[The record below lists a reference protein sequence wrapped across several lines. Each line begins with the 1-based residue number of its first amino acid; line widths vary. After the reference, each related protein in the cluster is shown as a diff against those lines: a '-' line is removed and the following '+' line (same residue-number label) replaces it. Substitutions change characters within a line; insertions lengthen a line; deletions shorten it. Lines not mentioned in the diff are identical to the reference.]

1 MKRKCFLSATLIAI
15 FTTFS
20 SITTYANTNYIEKK
34 FDVKSDKVDKE
45 IKVENEG
52 KTYLLKLQNII
63 SEHEVVD
70 SKKEYIEEVKEII
83 VDTNN
88 ATDILSKYPF
98 IEISDDNGNIVKLNA
113 TEIISIEVAGE
124 DESYWETLETIS
136 KTLTLTAAQ
145 VNLMGEDVTRLVE
158 NDKTYEL
165 TNAEFTPIEFEN
177 NEPTLY
183 SAKLEYTTVI
193 PHHEKTINSYKAK
206 IKYVGEVQKENVIGY
221 ETIVNYSVE
230 EVEDSNLP
238 AIIGTTAGIGIFVVI
253 GWIFINNVALFSGNR
268 KLRSYRKNKN
278 IIEIDITKEY
288 ELYKDLNL
296 VIKKRLAKRLDNTLL
311 VIKANNKEI
320 YRTVLNSVNED
331 VKIIIN

>member
-20 SITTYANTNYIEKK
+20 SIATYAHTNYIEQK
-34 FDVKSDKVDKE
+34 FDVKADEIDKE

-52 KTYLLKLQNII
+52 KTYLLKLQNIV
-63 SEHEVVD
+63 SENEVVA
-70 SKKEYIEEVKEII
+70 SKKDYIEEVKEVI

-88 ATDILSKYPF
+88 ATDILTKYPV
-98 IEISDDNGNIVKLNA
+98 IEFTDNSGNVSTLNA
-113 TEIISIEVAGE
+113 TEIISVEVAGE

-145 VNLMGEDVTRLVE
+145 VNAMGEDVTKLVE
-158 NDKTYEL
+158 NNKTYEL

-183 SAKLEYTTVI
+183 SAKVEYTTVI
-193 PHHEKTINSYKAK
+193 PHHEKIVNSYKAK
-206 IKYVGEVQKENVIGY
+206 IKYVGEIEKKNVIGY
-221 ETIVNYSVE
+221 ETIANYSVE
-230 EVEDSNLP
+230 EIQNSNLP
-238 AIIGTTAGIGIFVVI
+238 AILGTTAGIGVFVVI
-253 GWIFINNVALFSGNR
+253 GWIFINNVTLFSGNK

-288 ELYKDLNL
+288 DLYENLNL
-296 VIKKRLAKRLDNTLL
+296 LIKKRLAKRLDNTLL
-311 VIKANNKEI
+311 VIKANGKEI
-320 YRTVLNSVNED
+320 HRTVLNSVNED
-331 VKIIIN
+331 MKIIIN

>member
-1 MKRKCFLSATLIAI
+1 MKRKCFLLATLIAI
-15 FTTFS
+15 FTIFS
-20 SITTYANTNYIEKK
+20 SISTYANTNYIEKK
-34 FDVKSDKVDKE
+34 FDVKSDEVDKE

-52 KTYLLKLQNII
+52 KTYLLKLQDIV
-63 SEHEVVD
+63 SESEVVD
-70 SKKEYIEEVKEII
+70 SKKEYIEEVKEVI

-88 ATDILSKYPF
+88 STDILNKYPT
-98 IEISDDNGNIVKLNA
+98 IEFKDNMENVSTLNA

-136 KTLTLTAAQ
+136 KTITLTAAQ
-145 VNLMGEDVTRLVE
+145 VNSMGEDITKLVE
-158 NDKTYEL
+158 NNKIYEL

-183 SAKLEYTTVI
+183 SAKVEYTTVI
-193 PHHEKTINSYKAK
+193 PHHEKIVNSYKAK
-206 IKYVGEVQKENVIGY
+206 IKYVGEIEKKSVIGY
-221 ETIVNYSVE
+221 ETIANYSVD

-238 AIIGTTAGIGIFVVI
+238 VILGTTAGIGIFVVI
-253 GWIFINNVALFSGNR
+253 VWIFINNVALFSGNR

-278 IIEIDITKEY
+278 MIEIDITKEY
-288 ELYKDLNL
+288 ELYQDLNL

>member
-20 SITTYANTNYIEKK
+20 SITTYANINYIEKK
-34 FDVKSDKVDKE
+34 FDVKSDEVNKE

-52 KTYLLKLQNII
+52 KTYLLKLQNIV
-63 SEHEVVD
+63 SENEVVD
-70 SKKEYIEEVKEII
+70 SKKEYIEEVKEVI

-88 ATDILSKYPF
+88 ATDILAKYPT
-98 IEISDDNGNIVKLNA
+98 IEFKDNMGNVSTLNA
-113 TEIISIEVAGE
+113 TEIISVEIAGE

-136 KTLTLTAAQ
+136 KTTALTAAQ
-145 VNLMGEDVTRLVE
+145 VNSMGEDVTKLVE

-193 PHHEKTINSYKAK
+193 PHHEKTVNSYKAK
-206 IKYVGEVQKENVIGY
+206 IKYVGEIERENVIGY
-221 ETIVNYSVE
+221 ETIANYSVE

-253 GWIFINNVALFSGNR
+253 GWIFINNVTLFSGNR

-288 ELYKDLNL
+288 ELYQDLNL
-296 VIKKRLAKRLDNTLL
+296 IIKKRLAKRLDNTLL

>member
-20 SITTYANTNYIEKK
+20 SITTYANINYIEKK
-34 FDVKSDKVDKE
+34 FDVKSDEVNKE

-52 KTYLLKLQNII
+52 KTYLLKLQNIV
-63 SEHEVVD
+63 SENEVVD
-70 SKKEYIEEVKEII
+70 SKKEYIEEVKEVI

-88 ATDILSKYPF
+88 ATDILAKYPT
-98 IEISDDNGNIVKLNA
+98 IEFKDNMGNVSTLNA
-113 TEIISIEVAGE
+113 TEIISVEIAGE

-136 KTLTLTAAQ
+136 KTLTLTATQ
-145 VNLMGEDVTRLVE
+145 VNLMGEDVTKLVE

-193 PHHEKTINSYKAK
+193 PHHEKTVNSYKAK
-206 IKYVGEVQKENVIGY
+206 IKYVGEIERENVIGY
-221 ETIVNYSVE
+221 ETIANYSVE

-253 GWIFINNVALFSGNR
+253 GWIFINNVTLFSGNR

-288 ELYKDLNL
+288 ELYQDLNL
-296 VIKKRLAKRLDNTLL
+296 IIKKRLAKRLDNTLL

>member
-1 MKRKCFLSATLIAI
+1 MKRKGFLSATLIAI

-20 SITTYANTNYIEKK
+20 SIVTYANTNYIEQK
-34 FDVKSDKVDKE
+34 FNVKSDEVDKE
-45 IKVENEG
+45 IKVENEC
-52 KTYLLKLQNII
+52 KTYLLKLQNIV
-63 SEHEVVD
+63 SENEVVD
-70 SKKEYIEEVKEII
+70 SSKEYIEEIKEVI

-88 ATDILSKYPF
+88 ATDILNKYPTVEF
-98 IEISDDNGNIVKLNA
+98 KDNNGNLLTLNA
-113 TEIISIEVAGE
+113 TEIISVEVAGE

-136 KTLTLTAAQ
+136 KTLTLTSAQ
-145 VNLMGEDVTRLVE
+145 VNTMGEDVTKLVE
-158 NDKTYEL
+158 NNKTYEL

-183 SAKLEYTTVI
+183 SAKLEYTTII
-193 PHHEKTINSYKAK
+193 PHHEKTVNSYKAK
-206 IKYVGEVQKENVIGY
+206 IKYVGEVEKKNVIGY

-230 EVEDSNLP
+230 EIEDSNLP

-253 GWIFINNVALFSGNR
+253 GWIFINNVTLFSGNR

-288 ELYKDLNL
+288 ELYQNLNL
-296 VIKKRLAKRLDNTLL
+296 VVKKRLAKRLDNTLL

-331 VKIIIN
+331 MKIIIN

>member
-20 SITTYANTNYIEKK
+20 SLSTYANINFIEKK
-34 FDVKSDKVDKE
+34 FDAKSDEVDKE

-52 KTYLLKLQNII
+52 KTYLLKLENIV
-63 SEHEVVD
+63 SEKEVVN
-70 SKKEYIEEVKEII
+70 SKKEYIEEVKEVI

-88 ATDILSKYPF
+88 STDILNKYPT
-98 IEISDDNGNIVKLNA
+98 IEFKDSMGNISTLNA
-113 TEIISIEVAGE
+113 TEIISVEVAGE

-136 KTLTLTAAQ
+136 KTITLTAAQ
-145 VNLMGEDVTRLVE
+145 VNSMGEDVTKLVE
-158 NDKTYEL
+158 NNKTYEL

-183 SAKLEYTTVI
+183 SAKVEYTTVI
-193 PHHEKTINSYKAK
+193 PHHEKTVNSYKAK
-206 IKYVGEVQKENVIGY
+206 IKYGGEIEKKNVIGY
-221 ETIVNYSVE
+221 ETIANYSVE

-238 AIIGTTAGIGIFVVI
+238 VILGTTAGIGIFVVI
-253 GWIFINNVALFSGNR
+253 GWIFIKNVALFSGNR

-288 ELYKDLNL
+288 ELYQDLNL

-331 VKIIIN
+331 MKIIIN

>member
-1 MKRKCFLSATLIAI
+1 MKRKSFLSATLIAI

-20 SITTYANTNYIEKK
+20 SIATYANTNYIEQK
-34 FDVKSDKVDKE
+34 FNVKADEVDKE

-52 KTYLLKLQNII
+52 KTYLLKLQNIV
-63 SEHEVVD
+63 SENEVVD
-70 SKKEYIEEVKEII
+70 SSKEYIEEIKEVI

-88 ATDILSKYPF
+88 ATDIFNKYPTVEF
-98 IEISDDNGNIVKLNA
+98 KDNNGNLSTLNA
-113 TEIISIEVAGE
+113 TEIISVEIAGE

-145 VNLMGEDVTRLVE
+145 VNTMGEDVTKLVE
-158 NDKTYEL
+158 NNKTYEL
-165 TNAEFTPIEFEN
+165 TNAVFTPIEFEN

-183 SAKLEYTTVI
+183 SANLEYTTVI
-193 PHHEKTINSYKAK
+193 PHHEKTVNSYKAK
-206 IKYVGEVQKENVIGY
+206 IKYVGEVEKKNFIGY
-221 ETIVNYSVE
+221 ETIANYSVE
-230 EVEDSNLP
+230 EIQDSNLP

-253 GWIFINNVALFSGNR
+253 GWIFINNITLFSGNR

-288 ELYKDLNL
+288 ELYQELNL

-331 VKIIIN
+331 MKIIIN